1 MRKMT
6 SDEIRNTFLEYFK
19 EHGHTILPSA
29 SLLIKN
35 DPTLLWNNAGVT
47 PLKKYFDGS
56 EIPVNRRLTS
66 SQKCIR
72 TNDIESVGDNTHHTF
87 FEMLGNF
94 SVGDYFK
101 DEAIEM
107 AFELLTNEKYFG
119 FPLEKLYITVYKN
132 DDEAYD
138 KWIKMGVDPTHL
150 VRLESN
156 FWEIGEGPCGPDSEI
171 FYDRGIEYDKDNL
184 GIKLLQDEIDNSR
197 YVEIWNNVFSQF
209 NSKEGLKRDEYP
221 ELPSKNIDTG
231 MGLERM
237 ACIIEGVESSYDTDL
252 FRKIINKIEE
262 LSNKKYNNDKEFR
275 IIADHIRT
283 LTFAIADGAVFS
295 NEGRGYVIRR
305 LLRRSVRYGHD
316 IGIPGKFMS
325 DIVPSVVETM
335 KNYYPELETKKE
347 YIQGIIDKEEE
358 LFQKTLVSGEKKLNE
373 MLEKAENKT
382 LSGTDAFKLYDTYG
396 FPYELTEE
404 YLKEKG
410 YTVDKYEFD
419 TCMNNQKEMARKSR
433 KKEASMNIQ
442 NEALLNFK
450 EESKFTGYEDY
461 QTDTEVI
468 ALIKD
473 GKLVD
478 ELTDTGYVIL
488 KETPFYAEMGGQ
500 VSDTGYIYN
509 DSLKVQVEDLFISP
523 NKEHVHIV
531 NVEEGVIHVHDKV
544 TARINVKRRNAI
556 EKNHSATHLLHQAL
570 KEALDYE
577 VLQAGSKVT
586 EKELRFDFTYPKKI
600 TDEDICIIENLV
612 NEKIQTKV
620 DAKTDIMSLDEAV
633 KSGAVHQFDEKYDKL
648 VRVVTLYNSVELC
661 GGTHVK
667 NLGDINKFAIYNI
680 ESKGADVYRIE
691 ATTDTNIERVLF
703 NAIKPYNDEMI
714 KLLNKAKN
722 IMDDAKEKNIQID
735 FNVDIDNSAPLSYK
749 DIIFNRNEVKTVR
762 EKVKEFE
769 KEYNL
774 KKEEKLTK
782 NNTEFDTIKI
792 INNKSTIIKK
802 VNNYEISILKILID
816 NAFTKI
822 SKGIIFVANI
832 KGNNVNFICKS
843 NCDINAGDLVK
854 YASLKSNGNGGGSN
868 SYAQGGGTDIT
879 YIDEILKDIET
890 KL

>member
-1 MRKMT
+1 M
-6 SDEIRNTFLEYFK
+6 EIKEKYLEFFK
-19 EHGHTILPSA
+19 SKGHKVIPSA
-29 SLLIKN
+29 PVIPEN
-35 DPTLLWNNAGVT
+35 DPTCLFITAGMQ
-47 PLKKYFDGS
+47 PLIPYLKGQKHPDG
-56 EIPVNRRLTS
+56 VRLVDV
-66 SQKCIR
+66 QKCFR
-72 TNDIESVGDNTHHTF
+72 TNDLDSVGDTYHHTF

-197 YVEIWNNVFSQF
+197 YVEIWNNVFMQYER
-209 NSKEGLKRDEYP
+209 KEDGSLVVLPKKNVDTGMGLERITAVLEGVNDNYESSIWKGTI
-221 ELPSKNIDTG
+221 KKIDTG

-373 MLEKAENKT
+373 MLEKTENKT

-509 DSLKVQVEDLFISP
+509 DSLKVLVEDLFISP

-586 EKELRFDFTYPKKI
+586 EKELRI
-600 TDEDICIIENLV
+600 
-612 NEKIQTKV
+612 
-620 DAKTDIMSLDEAV
+620 LDNVME
-633 KSGAVHQFDEKYDKL
+633 
-648 VRVVTLYNSVELC
+648 
-661 GGTHVK
+661 
-667 NLGDINKFAIYNI
+667 II
-680 ESKGADVYRIE
+680 ESKDSLELYRKPIDSNE
-691 ATTDTNIERVLF
+691 NFKYVL
-703 NAIKPYNDEMI
+703 
-714 KLLNKAKN
+714 
-722 IMDDAKEKNIQID
+722 
-735 FNVDIDNSAPLSYK
+735 DILSF
-749 DIIFNRNEVKTVR
+749 DSEI
-762 EKVKEFE
+762 
-769 KEYNL
+769 NL
-774 KKEEKLTK
+774 Y
-782 NNTEFDTIKI
+782 
-792 INNKSTIIKK
+792 S
-802 VNNYEISILKILID
+802 
-816 NAFTKI
+816 
-822 SKGIIFVANI
+822 
-832 KGNNVNFICKS
+832 
-843 NCDINAGDLVK
+843 
-854 YASLKSNGNGGGSN
+854 
-868 SYAQGGGTDIT
+868 
-879 YIDEILKDIET
+879 
-890 KL
+890 

>member
-283 LTFAIADGAVFS
+283 LTFAIADVAVFS

-373 MLEKAENKT
+373 MLEKTENKT

-509 DSLKVQVEDLFISP
+509 DSLKVLVEDLFISP

-703 NAIKPYNDEMI
+703 NAIKPYNDEMV

-735 FNVDIDNSAPLSYK
+735 FNVDIDNSVPLSYK

-802 VNNYEISILKILID
+802 VNNYEIPILKTLID

>member
-1 MRKMT
+1 MKSLFEEEEDIEDKVDEIMT
-6 SDEIRNTFLEYFK
+6 SSRVDKSMKDSISK
-19 EHGHTILPSA
+19 E
-29 SLLIKN
+29 K
-35 DPTLLWNNAGVT
+35 
-47 PLKKYFDGS
+47 LKKKDASKQDF
-56 EIPVNRRLTS
+56 NL
-66 SQKCIR
+66 KKK
-72 TNDIESVGDNTHHTF
+72 
-87 FEMLGNF
+87 EMYKHKNKLMKNET
-94 SVGDYFK
+94 
-101 DEAIEM
+101 DENIV
-107 AFELLTNEKYFG
+107 L
-119 FPLEKLYITVYKN
+119 YKN
-132 DDEAYD
+132 GMSVAEFANVLNVGGAEI
-138 KWIKMGVDPTHL
+138 IKKLMENGLMLSLNQPIDF
-150 VRLESN
+150 EN
-156 FWEIGEGPCGPDSEI
+156 AEIIALD
-171 FYDRGIEYDKDNL
+171 YK
-184 GIKLLQDEIDNSR
+184 KT
-197 YVEIWNNVFSQF
+197 
-209 NSKEGLKRDEYP
+209 LKREETQDVTNFEEY
-221 ELPSKNIDTG
+221 E
-231 MGLERM
+231 
-237 ACIIEGVESSYDTDL
+237 
-252 FRKIINKIEE
+252 
-262 LSNKKYNNDKEFR
+262 
-275 IIADHIRT
+275 
-283 LTFAIADGAVFS
+283 
-295 NEGRGYVIRR
+295 
-305 LLRRSVRYGHD
+305 
-316 IGIPGKFMS
+316 
-325 DIVPSVVETM
+325 
-335 KNYYPELETKKE
+335 
-347 YIQGIIDKEEE
+347 IIDKEEE

-373 MLEKAENKT
+373 MLEKTENKT

-509 DSLKVQVEDLFISP
+509 DSLKVLVEDLFISP

-802 VNNYEISILKILID
+802 VNNYEISILKTLID

>member
-283 LTFAIADGAVFS
+283 LTFAIADGAVF
-295 NEGRGYVIRR
+295 
-305 LLRRSVRYGHD
+305 
-316 IGIPGKFMS
+316 
-325 DIVPSVVETM
+325 
-335 KNYYPELETKKE
+335 
-347 YIQGIIDKEEE
+347 
-358 LFQKTLVSGEKKLNE
+358 
-373 MLEKAENKT
+373 
-382 LSGTDAFKLYDTYG
+382 
-396 FPYELTEE
+396 
-404 YLKEKG
+404 
-410 YTVDKYEFD
+410 
-419 TCMNNQKEMARKSR
+419 
-433 KKEASMNIQ
+433 
-442 NEALLNFK
+442 
-450 EESKFTGYEDY
+450 
-461 QTDTEVI
+461 
-468 ALIKD
+468 
-473 GKLVD
+473 
-478 ELTDTGYVIL
+478 
-488 KETPFYAEMGGQ
+488 
-500 VSDTGYIYN
+500 
-509 DSLKVQVEDLFISP
+509 
-523 NKEHVHIV
+523 
-531 NVEEGVIHVHDKV
+531 
-544 TARINVKRRNAI
+544 
-556 EKNHSATHLLHQAL
+556 
-570 KEALDYE
+570 
-577 VLQAGSKVT
+577 
-586 EKELRFDFTYPKKI
+586 
-600 TDEDICIIENLV
+600 
-612 NEKIQTKV
+612 
-620 DAKTDIMSLDEAV
+620 
-633 KSGAVHQFDEKYDKL
+633 
-648 VRVVTLYNSVELC
+648 
-661 GGTHVK
+661 
-667 NLGDINKFAIYNI
+667 
-680 ESKGADVYRIE
+680 
-691 ATTDTNIERVLF
+691 
-703 NAIKPYNDEMI
+703 
-714 KLLNKAKN
+714 
-722 IMDDAKEKNIQID
+722 
-735 FNVDIDNSAPLSYK
+735 
-749 DIIFNRNEVKTVR
+749 
-762 EKVKEFE
+762 
-769 KEYNL
+769 
-774 KKEEKLTK
+774 
-782 NNTEFDTIKI
+782 
-792 INNKSTIIKK
+792 
-802 VNNYEISILKILID
+802 
-816 NAFTKI
+816 
-822 SKGIIFVANI
+822 
-832 KGNNVNFICKS
+832 
-843 NCDINAGDLVK
+843 
-854 YASLKSNGNGGGSN
+854 
-868 SYAQGGGTDIT
+868 
-879 YIDEILKDIET
+879 
-890 KL
+890 